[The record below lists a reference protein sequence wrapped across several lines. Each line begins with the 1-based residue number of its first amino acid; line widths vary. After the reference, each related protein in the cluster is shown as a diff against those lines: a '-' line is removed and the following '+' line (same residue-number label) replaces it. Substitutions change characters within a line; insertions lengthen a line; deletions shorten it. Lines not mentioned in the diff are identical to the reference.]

1 MTRASEP
8 TTFLG
13 VDVSAGGKRWQSRP
27 VADRQ
32 VLAFS
37 QRFGLPDILGRVLLA
52 RGVDLDDVETYL
64 DPKLRDILP
73 DPNQLKDMDVAVTR
87 LTKAIVNQEKICV
100 FGDYDVDGATS
111 TSVLLRYF
119 SQIGIEADFY
129 IPDRMK
135 EGYGPNIPAIKSIKE
150 NGADLVITVDC
161 GTMSIEPLSVAKDI
175 GLDVIV
181 VDHHQTGDMS
191 PKALAM
197 INPRRP
203 DDDSGLGHL
212 AAVGVCFMLIV
223 ALNRHLRR
231 MGFFSEARP
240 EKAANISATTTAIA
254 EPNLMGFLDIVALGT
269 VCDVVPLQGLNRAFV
284 LQGLKVIEQGTNTG
298 LAALQKVSGVS
309 LPVGTYDLGYLMG
322 PRINAGGRVGQS
334 DLGTRLLTTQDAEEA
349 VGLSMRLHDF
359 NQERREIEA
368 HVQMEAFAQID
379 AWVAQHN
386 TPPAVLIASADGWHP
401 GVIGIVSGRMK
412 DRYYRP
418 SFVISFDD
426 SGLGKGSGRSIAGY
440 DIGAAIAKAVS
451 QGIIDGGG
459 GHAMAAGV
467 TLRREQL
474 APFLDYMNDVFA
486 AAGQGN
492 LRHLSVDGALSP
504 LAATRDLYEMLQKA
518 GPFGAA
524 NPEPCFVFPN
534 ISLGGPSVVGD
545 QHVRCTLK
553 EPAGGSLKAMAFN
566 STDEGVRSLLL
577 THRGPIH
584 VAGYLRADDW
594 RGRRSVQLIIQ
605 DAARA

>member
-1 MTRASEP
+1 MTSPSLPAA
-8 TTFLG
+8 FLG
-13 VDVSAGGKRWQSRP
+13 VDVSASGKQWQARP

-52 RGVDLDDVETYL
+52 RGVGLDDVETYL

-87 LTKAIVNQEKICV
+87 LTAAILGKEKIYV

-119 SQIGIEADFY
+119 SLIGIEAGFY

-135 EGYGPNIPAIKSIKE
+135 EGYGPNIPAMKSIKE
-150 NGADLVITVDC
+150 AGANLVITVDC
-161 GTMSIEPLSVAKDI
+161 GTMSIEPLAVARDI

-223 ALNRHLRR
+223 ALNRHLRSI
-231 MGFFSEARP
+231 GFFDQTDKGNTSD
-240 EKAANISATTTAIA
+240 TASNSVTIQ
-254 EPNLMGFLDIVALGT
+254 EPNLMAFLDIVALGT

-284 LQGLKVIEQGTNTG
+284 IQGLKVIEQGANTG

-334 DLGTRLLTTQDAEEA
+334 DLGTRLLTTHDSEEA
-349 VGLSMRLHDF
+349 VGLAMRLHDF

-368 HVQMEAFAQID
+368 HVQLEAFTQID
-379 AWVAQHN
+379 ALVAQHN

-418 SFVISFDD
+418 SFVITFDD

-440 DIGAAIAKAVS
+440 DIGAAIAKAVTR
-451 QGIIDGGG
+451 GIVDAGG

-474 APFLDYMNDVFA
+474 APFLEYMNELFA
-486 AAGQGN
+486 SAADGN
-492 LRHLSVDGALSP
+492 VRHLSIDGALSP
-504 LAATRDLYEMLQKA
+504 LAANRDLYEMLQKA

-534 ISLGGPSVVGD
+534 ISLAAPTVVGD

-577 THRGPIH
+577 THRGPLH

-605 DAARA
+605 DAARV